1 MMPICGND
9 CGRWRPS
16 AGGSGKPCN
25 TTGFSG
31 TARPTERFVARG
43 DGGGRKIR
51 TVGAVEPS
59 LETARHAKPIAKYRW
74 FCLCPLRMAMFVCA
88 MPQAPH
94 RRQPHQN
101 DTSCSLE
108 RSDASDLP
116 AWVLVAPKRVDA
128 AASGRP
134 TPLAAD
140 EWLTLAEV
148 AQYLRLSKR
157 TVSRMIKGGRL
168 PAKRVGRAVRI
179 ARSQLI
185 TMLTSLPQVSEEDG
199 TCRE

>member
-1 MMPICGND
+1 M
-9 CGRWRPS
+9 
-16 AGGSGKPCN
+16 
-25 TTGFSG
+25 
-31 TARPTERFVARG
+31 
-43 DGGGRKIR
+43 
-51 TVGAVEPS
+51 AVV
-59 LETARHAKPIAKYRW
+59 
-74 FCLCPLRMAMFVCA
+74 VCA
-88 MPQAPH
+88 MPQTPP

-101 DTSCSLE
+101 DTSCSIK
-108 RSDASDLP
+108 RSDPTDLP
-116 AWVLVAPKRVDA
+116 AWVLVAPKQVDA
-128 AASGRP
+128 AAAGRP

-185 TMLTSLPQVSEEDG
+185 TTLTSLPQVSEEDG
-199 TCRE
+199 ACRE

>member
-1 MMPICGND
+1 M
-9 CGRWRPS
+9 
-16 AGGSGKPCN
+16 
-25 TTGFSG
+25 
-31 TARPTERFVARG
+31 ARG

-51 TVGAVEPS
+51 PTGAVPRS
-59 LETARHAKPIAKYRW
+59 LETARHAKPIPKYRW
-74 FCLCPLRMAMFVCA
+74 FCVCPLRMAMFVCA

-116 AWVLVAPKRVDA
+116 AWVLVAPKQVDA
-128 AASGRP
+128 GASGRP

-157 TVSRMIKGGRL
+157 TVSRMIKAGRL

-179 ARSQLI
+179 ARSQLM
-185 TMLTSLPQVSEEDG
+185 TMLTSLPHVSEEAG
-199 TCRE
+199 VCRE